1 MAAMIDPLGTVALAP
16 ISDREYYPIIRAAA
30 EQAQSRI
37 WASVFICDIRPSRD
51 VSGRVLD
58 LITTLSQRATLGV
71 DVRFMRTGDASAAD
85 IAAAN
90 LATGLYLHQSGVPI
104 RRTTQSDR
112 GRLGSHA
119 KMVVIDN
126 VAFIGSQN
134 WTPGGFDDHI
144 EDAICV
150 EGLGVERVT
159 AEFLHLW
166 SNGKGVP
173 RAFK

>member
-1 MAAMIDPLGTVALAP
+1 MISPLGEVALAP
-16 ISDREYYPIIRAAA
+16 LSDREYYPIVLAAA
-30 EQAQSRI
+30 ERAQMRI

-58 LITTLSQRATLGV
+58 LVATLSRRAALGV
-71 DVRFMRTGDASAAD
+71 DVRFMVTGDASAAD

-90 LATGLYLHQSGVPI
+90 LATGLYLHHSGVPL
-104 RRTTQSDR
+104 RRTFRDEQ

-126 VAFIGSQN
+126 TAFIGSQN
-134 WTPGGFDDHI
+134 WTDGGFGAHI

-150 EGLGVERVT
+150 EGKGVERVA
-159 AEFLHLW
+159 AEFLYLW

-173 RAFK
+173 RALK